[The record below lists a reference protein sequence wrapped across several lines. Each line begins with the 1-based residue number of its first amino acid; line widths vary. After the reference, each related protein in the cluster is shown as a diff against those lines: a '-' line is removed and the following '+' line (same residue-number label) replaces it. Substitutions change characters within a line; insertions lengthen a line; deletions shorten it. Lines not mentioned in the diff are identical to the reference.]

1 MMRTLG
7 YQVLM
12 NANRPM
18 NQTKACFQAF
28 YNKYTGRIDQ
38 KRQKTTSMYKVIQL
52 FVFSI
57 NDTFRRDLAL
67 IIPDTTTIQST
78 PDNSNLQAGESL
90 KVRVIGSLSFR
101 EFESK

>member
-67 IIPDTTTIQST
+67 IIPDITKTKS
-78 PDNSNLQAGESL
+78 
-90 KVRVIGSLSFR
+90 
-101 EFESK
+101 SKSHNQKI